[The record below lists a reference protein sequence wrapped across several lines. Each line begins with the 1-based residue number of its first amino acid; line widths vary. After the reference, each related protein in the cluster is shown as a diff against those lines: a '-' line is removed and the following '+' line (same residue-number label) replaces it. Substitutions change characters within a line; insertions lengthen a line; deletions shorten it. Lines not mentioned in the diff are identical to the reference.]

1 MDDVHGNSEI
11 ELASPVSLALTS
23 WGVNKF
29 VPGGSH
35 DLRFTIGREGV
46 NMKKSIYTQRIEPC
60 ALGQSTVLSQ
70 SDETTQTVNISLPD
84 NKFLLAADNDG
95 TNPIALTNAG
105 EATAVAF
112 QALATTG
119 GKVEVDRISL
129 WLARRQYGM
138 LRALHDSV
146 AFLLGLDSY

>member
-1 MDDVHGNSEI
+1 M
-11 ELASPVSLALTS
+11 PR
-23 WGVNKF
+23 
-29 VPGGSH
+29 
-35 DLRFTIGREGV
+35 LRGLLFSR
-46 NMKKSIYTQRIEPC
+46 
-60 ALGQSTVLSQ
+60 
-70 SDETTQTVNISLPD
+70 D